1 MIRGGPEGG
10 CVLDI
15 HVVHVIVTY
24 GIGKTII
31 TLLNEMT
38 LCFFLSHTHSL
49 SLSLSLSLFIS
60 SLMFLVFF

>member
-1 MIRGGPEGG
+1 MIRGGLEGG

-31 TLLNEMT
+31 ALLK
-38 LCFFLSHTHSL
+38 
-49 SLSLSLSLFIS
+49 
-60 SLMFLVFF
+60 